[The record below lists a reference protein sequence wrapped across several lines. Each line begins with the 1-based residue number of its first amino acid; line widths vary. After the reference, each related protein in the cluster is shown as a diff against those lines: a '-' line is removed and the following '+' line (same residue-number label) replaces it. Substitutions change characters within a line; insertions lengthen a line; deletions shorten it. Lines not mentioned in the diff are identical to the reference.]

1 MALDQNLPRFTGR
14 EGLEERVKRLQDYQY
29 QLLEALRYMMHNLDT
44 RNFNQVELN
53 RFTGTITDPIY
64 ARIEDEAGN
73 LTELS
78 ITAKGLATRVSD
90 AEGNISTLQQ
100 TASLIQATVS
110 NQAGQISILQQTA
123 ESIQLTVANQAGQ
136 ISMLQQ
142 TAESIQLT
150 VANQAGQ
157 ISMLRQT
164 AESIQLT
171 VADQAGQISAIR
183 QSVNSITLSVSNGEE
198 SSLIALYRDGIVVSS
213 QNITLRGMVTFT
225 DLETA
230 GRTVIYGGNILT
242 DSLFLNALHGDNIY
256 LYNQYGNIGAEFRVG
271 NASSAA
277 DRCELH
283 ARALWLGAWDGDAYL
298 YSDRGY
304 ITLDAGAGVTSGNDF
319 YPSRANA
326 YACGTYGFPWR
337 DVYSQDGTVSSSD
350 RRGKKDIEYDMSR
363 YSGLFDRLRPCSFL
377 RTNGT
382 SGRRH
387 HGFIAQEVR
396 EALAAEGM
404 TGKDFAGYVDWEDG
418 EEYGFGLRY
427 EEMIAMVVHEVQ
439 EIKKKLAGE

>member
-1 MALDQNLPRFTGR
+1 MPDDFMALDQNLPRFTGR
-14 EGLEERVKRLQDYQY
+14 EDLEERVKRLQDYQY

-44 RNFNQVELN
+44 RNFNQVELS
-53 RFTGTITDPIY
+53 RFVGTVTDPIN

-78 ITAKGLATRVSD
+78 ITAKGLAARVSD

-100 TASLIQATVS
+100 TASIIQATVS
-110 NQAGQISILQQTA
+110 NQAGQISVLQQTAEEIRTTVSNQAGQISVLKQTA
-123 ESIQLTVANQAGQ
+123 ESIQLTVAN
-136 ISMLQQ
+136 
-142 TAESIQLT
+142 
-150 VANQAGQ
+150 
-157 ISMLRQT
+157 
-164 AESIQLT
+164 
-171 VADQAGQISAIR
+171 QAGQISAIR

-198 SSLIALYRDGIVVSS
+198 SSLIALYRDGIIVSS

-225 DLETA
+225 DLETK

-242 DSLFLNALHGDNIY
+242 DSLFLSALHGDNIY
-256 LYNQYGNIGAEFRVG
+256 LYSQSGNIGAEFKIG

-283 ARALWLGAWDGDAYL
+283 TRALWLGAWDGDAYL

-304 ITLDAGAGVTSGNDF
+304 ITLDAGAGVSCHGNVI
-319 YPSRANA
+319 PGRANF
-326 YACGTYGFPWR
+326 YSCGTYGFPWR
-337 DVYSQDGTVSSSD
+337 DIYTQDGTVSSSD
-350 RRGKKDIEYDMSR
+350 ARGKKDIDYDMGR
-363 YSGLFDRLRPCSFL
+363 YSGLFDRLRPCTFL

-396 EALAAEGM
+396 EALAEEGM

-427 EEMIAMVVHEVQ
+427 EELIAMVVHEVQ